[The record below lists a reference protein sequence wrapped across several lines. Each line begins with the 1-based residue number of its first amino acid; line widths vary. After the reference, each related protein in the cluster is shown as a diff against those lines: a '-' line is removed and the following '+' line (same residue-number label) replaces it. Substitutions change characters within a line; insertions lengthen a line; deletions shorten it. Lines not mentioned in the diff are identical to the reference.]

1 MAGFLHGK
9 EEQKLEK
16 KERNKTRRGKGKR
29 KKKKD
34 SPLYFSLLGLKAKI
48 DSLINNVA
56 IFDKPSCIL
65 IQETKLR
72 KSGMIEL
79 PGYQIFQLI
88 RNGFGGGLLTAVDV
102 NLSPVLVTAE
112 EDVEILVIQI
122 KIGEIDIRIF
132 NAYGPQEDEVKDSL
146 NFWSRLEQ
154 EIILAKQSNC
164 WILVEMDAN
173 AKLDSNLHKM
183 TENGRFMLG
192 MVQRQNLVILN
203 NLAVCTGQITRQRI
217 TREREEKANS

>member
-34 SPLYFSLLGLKAKI
+34 SPLYFSLLGSNANGLKAKI

-112 EDVEILVIQI
+112 EDVEILL
-122 KIGEIDIRIF
+122 
-132 NAYGPQEDEVKDSL
+132 Y
-146 NFWSRLEQ
+146 RL
-154 EIILAKQSNC
+154 K
-164 WILVEMDAN
+164 
-173 AKLDSNLHKM
+173 
-183 TENGRFMLG
+183 
-192 MVQRQNLVILN
+192 
-203 NLAVCTGQITRQRI
+203 
-217 TREREEKANS
+217 

>member
-34 SPLYFSLLGLKAKI
+34 SPLYFSLLGSNANGLKAKI

-112 EDVEILVIQI
+112 EDVEILVMQI

-192 MVQRQNLVILN
+192 MVQSQNLVILN
-203 NLAVCTGQITRQRI
+203 NLAV
-217 TREREEKANS
+217 